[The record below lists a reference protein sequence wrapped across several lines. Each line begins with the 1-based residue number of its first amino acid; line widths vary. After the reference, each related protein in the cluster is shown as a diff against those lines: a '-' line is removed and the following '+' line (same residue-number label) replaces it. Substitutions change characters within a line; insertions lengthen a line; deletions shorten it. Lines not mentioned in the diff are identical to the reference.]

1 MEIILNDV
9 FGHKIKI
16 GDKIELAAL
25 SQAPKSVTME
35 EIQVEEQLAM
45 MDSWKQIL
53 ESFDQYRF
61 FIGLP
66 DFLPYGFLEAGV
78 RAGRSVCCLFRQ
90 YSPQSAEPLL
100 QAIQDNLDLKESVFR
115 LFQLERKLDD
125 LSQPENLDAIREKI
139 INTSVPFGTGFLVG
153 KNYLL
158 TNQHVISAPELVS
171 EFTAYFLYER
181 DSLGRS
187 TFDTHQVVPYR
198 FRSNFY
204 YACQDPNLDYA
215 LLQLESLSQ
224 ADMERLQLQS
234 PEAGDNFLFLQMPR
248 SDHPERIRTGISHAT
263 LQTLLSEELLK
274 QLPAEDLPGEVVN
287 IVQHPQGRPKEV
299 VIYNNRVQQLY
310 SQFLAYE
317 TDTEPGSSGSP
328 LLNQNWELIGLHQGA
343 CLKAP
348 PNNDEIESFV
358 GIRASSIVH
367 DLEKQLL
374 SELPED
380 TLSPLKLFL
389 ENWVYNKGHHIF
401 LVAGRDR
408 TALLGPVAASIER
421 QQMLAL
427 RDQVGQALIHLANPL
442 EIHTDI
448 DTSSLDRVI
457 QSINERCRLGDIA
470 LELVMNSSQPSWSY
484 PSYVQESTIQS
495 FSMKPSSIQ
504 FPGKKGTDS
513 QLLLFYANFQAE
525 NQVSAEAF
533 QAAFQTGLPGLTDT
547 GTLQTLPDRS
557 TQIGSLGFC
566 RKILVPSM
574 VLYVGDVA
582 NPNWVEENLGELA
595 QGIAQGIT
603 AWYQTSIRQLSSPL
617 TNQ

>member
-1 MEIILNDV
+1 M
-9 FGHKIKI
+9 
-16 GDKIELAAL
+16 
-25 SQAPKSVTME
+25 
-35 EIQVEEQLAM
+35 
-45 MDSWKQIL
+45 
-53 ESFDQYRF
+53 
-61 FIGLP
+61 
-66 DFLPYGFLEAGV
+66 
-78 RAGRSVCCLFRQ
+78 
-90 YSPQSAEPLL
+90 
-100 QAIQDNLDLKESVFR
+100 
-115 LFQLERKLDD
+115 
-125 LSQPENLDAIREKI
+125 
-139 INTSVPFGTGFLVG
+139 
-153 KNYLL
+153 
-158 TNQHVISAPELVS
+158 
-171 EFTAYFLYER
+171 
-181 DSLGRS
+181 
-187 TFDTHQVVPYR
+187 
-198 FRSNFY
+198 
-204 YACQDPNLDYA
+204 
-215 LLQLESLSQ
+215 
-224 ADMERLQLQS
+224 
-234 PEAGDNFLFLQMPR
+234 
-248 SDHPERIRTGISHAT
+248 
-263 LQTLLSEELLK
+263 
-274 QLPAEDLPGEVVN
+274 
-287 IVQHPQGRPKEV
+287 
-299 VIYNNRVQQLY
+299 
-310 SQFLAYE
+310 
-317 TDTEPGSSGSP
+317 
-328 LLNQNWELIGLHQGA
+328 
-343 CLKAP
+343 
-348 PNNDEIESFV
+348 
-358 GIRASSIVH
+358 H

-427 RDQVGQALIHLANPL
+427 RDQVGQALIHLASPL

-513 QLLLFYANFQAE
+513 QLLLFYANFQAD
-525 NQVSAEAF
+525 NQVGAEAF
-533 QAAFQTGLPGLTDT
+533 QIAFQTGLPGLTDT

-595 QGIAQGIT
+595 QGIAQGIA
-603 AWYQTSIRQLSSPL
+603 AWYQTSIRKPSSPL
-617 TNQ
+617 TDQ